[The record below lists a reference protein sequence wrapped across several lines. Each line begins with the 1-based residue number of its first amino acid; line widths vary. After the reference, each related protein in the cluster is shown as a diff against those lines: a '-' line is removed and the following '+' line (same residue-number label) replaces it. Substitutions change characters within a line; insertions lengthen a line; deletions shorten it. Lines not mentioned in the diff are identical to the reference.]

1 MWSLRFPFVWS
12 CRDRGGGGAGSAIAL
27 PLFCRDL
34 FSRAPIDMGKVLVEL
49 FDVSD
54 PKRWTVRASCFGRIL
69 ENYAVLMEE
78 WDVCLSERLQP
89 DVRERII
96 GCKT

>member
-1 MWSLRFPFVWS
+1 MA
-12 CRDRGGGGAGSAIAL
+12 RDRGGGGAGRAIAL

-34 FSRAPIDMGKVLVEL
+34 FSRALVDMEKITRGIIAL
-49 FDVSD
+49 F
-54 PKRWTVRASCFGRIL
+54 PKRWRVRASCFRRIL

-89 DVRERII
+89 DVRARIK